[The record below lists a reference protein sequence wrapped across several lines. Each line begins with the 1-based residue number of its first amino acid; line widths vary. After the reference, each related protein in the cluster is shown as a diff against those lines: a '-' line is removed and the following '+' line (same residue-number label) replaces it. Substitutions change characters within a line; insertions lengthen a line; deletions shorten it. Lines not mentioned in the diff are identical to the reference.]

1 MTVSIVQVKQGKR
14 VVNVI
19 ESRIQIFDGKVL
31 SNFVFV
37 INSFN
42 EVFCISDCW
51 FCYMS
56 KFFSMTVNLN

>member
-1 MTVSIVQVKQGKR
+1 MKQGKR
-14 VVNVI
+14 VVSVI

-42 EVFCISDCW
+42 EVFCISDRW

-56 KFFSMTVNLN
+56 KFVFFSMTVNLN